1 MPIIET
7 SQQQP
12 SVNVYPNGGGNYGG
26 GNGFFGDGA
35 FGSGGGLFFL
45 LILFFFM
52 MFFMG
57 WGNNGNAAGNNGG
70 VAYVPYMPYG
80 APQMYGGGGDGGNSA
95 AAAVRNG
102 FDQAAVVNGIASL
115 NTAMQTGFSNAE
127 VSRCNQQANVLAQM
141 NNNQNAIMAG
151 LQNHSMALQNCC
163 CENRAGIADVKYAL
177 ATEACADRA
186 AVTDA
191 LTSLTAQN
199 NANMN
204 AMANMFNAGIQSI
217 KDQMCNDKIDAK
229 NEKIADLER
238 QLTMANLAASQNAQ
252 TAAIQSGQRNLA
264 NEIEQY
270 VAPNAIPAY
279 IVQNPNCCAQQN
291 YGCGCRQ
298 CGG

>member
-12 SVNVYPNGGGNYGG
+12 SVNVYPNGGNG
-26 GNGFFGDGA
+26 GNGFFGDGGFA
-35 FGSGGGLFFL
+35 GGGIFFW

-52 MFFMG
+52 MMFMG

-70 VAYVPYMPYG
+70 VAYVPYGMP
-80 APQMYGGGGDGGNSA
+80 MYGCCGNDGA

-102 FDQAAVVNGIASL
+102 FDQAAVINGINGL
-115 NTAMQTGFSNAE
+115 QVAMQNGFNNAE
-127 VSRCNQQANVLAQM
+127 VSRCNQQANVLAQL
-141 NNNQNAIMAG
+141 NNQA
-151 LQNHSMALQNCC
+151 MALQNCC
-163 CENRAGIADVKYAL
+163 CENRAGIADVKYAIS
-177 ATEACADRA
+177 TEACNDRQ
-186 AVTDA
+186 AVNDA

-252 TAAIQSGQRNLA
+252 TATIQTGQRALA
-264 NEIEQY
+264 NEVEQY
-270 VAPNAIPAY
+270 IHPNAVPAY
-279 IVQNPNCCAQQN
+279 IVQNPNCCQQN
-291 YGCGCRQ
+291 YNCGCGCRQ
-298 CGG
+298 CA